1 MVWMLSNQ
9 INGSVQDLNEY
20 INDFYARI
28 IYVEKLRDNF
38 DHVDMVIGY
47 EDGDEFVA

>member
-20 INDFYARI
+20 INDFYSRI
-28 IYVEKLRDNF
+28 IYVEKLWETF
-38 DHVDMVIGY
+38 DDAPLIQ
-47 EDGDEFVA
+47 